1 MKHIRLLF
9 VSALMLCAGMT
20 QAQKYVGGDISL
32 LPDYENAN
40 AKYKDN
46 DGIAITGDMMDY
58 FKQQGWN
65 AMRVRL
71 FVDPSK
77 ASAQH
82 QNTARPAAG
91 PVLTPTFWHRRCT
104 TTPLTAYSS

>member
-1 MKHIRLLF
+1 
-9 VSALMLCAGMT
+9 MLTVLTMVNGNWST
-20 QAQKYVGGDISL
+20 VNAQKYVGGDISL

-40 AKYKDN
+40 AKYKDKN
-46 DGIAITGDMMDY
+46 GTLITGDMIQY

-77 ASAQH
+77 A
-82 QNTARPAAG
+82 PAAHQDQG
-91 PVLTPTFWHRRCT
+91 VRQDL
-104 TTPLTAYSS
+104 